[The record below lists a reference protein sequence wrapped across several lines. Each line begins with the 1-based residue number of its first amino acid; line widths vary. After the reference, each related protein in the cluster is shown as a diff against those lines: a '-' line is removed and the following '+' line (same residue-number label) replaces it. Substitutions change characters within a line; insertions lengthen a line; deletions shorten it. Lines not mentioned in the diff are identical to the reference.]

1 MSKRIFSFNL
11 LVGMGLTLML
21 AVGSAAET
29 SEAESVAEDPV
40 AKLVRVEKAVTVNK
54 QVRPVG
60 TALRERD
67 RVNVPEGEVAVIRY
81 DDSGCLY
88 TVEGGREYE
97 VNQEQCICQENL
109 DASKHSRHDAI
120 AELRDINVEA
130 MVENEETRKRGEP
143 RYIAGMEGME
153 LKGGDRVVVPDVLKG
168 EEDSAMVEYYFG
180 CGHKV
185 TDKHG
190 PYTVDAEVLPG
201 ACS

>member
-1 MSKRIFSFNL
+1 
-11 LVGMGLTLML
+11 MGLTLML

-67 RVNVPEGEVAVIRY
+67 RVNVPEGRVAVIRY

-97 VNQEQCICQENL
+97 VNQEQCILSGKPRCEQAL
-109 DASKHSRHDAI
+109 AARCDCR
-120 AELRDINVEA
+120 AE
-130 MVENEETRKRGEP
+130 
-143 RYIAGMEGME
+143 
-153 LKGGDRVVVPDVLKG
+153 
-168 EEDSAMVEYYFG
+168 
-180 CGHKV
+180 GHKRRG
-185 TDKHG
+185 DGGK
-190 PYTVDAEVLPG
+190 
-201 ACS
+201 